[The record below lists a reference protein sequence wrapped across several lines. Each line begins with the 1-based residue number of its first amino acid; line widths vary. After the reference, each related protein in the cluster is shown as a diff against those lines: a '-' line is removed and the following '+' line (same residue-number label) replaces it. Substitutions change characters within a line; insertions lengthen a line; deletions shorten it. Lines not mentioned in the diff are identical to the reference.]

1 MEKSWSCIKMAKEYP
16 TCIFPDILDLVSDPP
31 KKDNWVPANLKLVNA
46 ASCVKHNGECLALF
60 GIDLKC
66 LEPKWWQRT
75 RVHVSSTIHEVP
87 SEVGRN

>member
-1 MEKSWSCIKMAKEYP
+1 MHQ
-16 TCIFPDILDLVSDPP
+16 DGQGVSHMHLPGYLGPP

-46 ASCVKHNGECLALF
+46 ASCVKHNGKCLARF

-75 RVHVSSTIHEVP
+75 RVHVSSTIHEVLP
-87 SEVGRN
+87 EVGRD